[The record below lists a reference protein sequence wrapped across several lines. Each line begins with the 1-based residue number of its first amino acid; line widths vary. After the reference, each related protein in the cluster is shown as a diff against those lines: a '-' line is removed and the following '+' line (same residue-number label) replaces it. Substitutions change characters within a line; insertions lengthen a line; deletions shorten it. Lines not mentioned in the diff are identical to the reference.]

1 MQADIKKLILKKI
14 EKTGELTITDI
25 QEEIDVSRQ
34 AVHKHLKKLLEDGKI
49 RKIGSTRGAKY
60 ILSGKEPP
68 TIHRIRRTYR
78 REGLQEDKVLESVQ
92 ISLNLQ
98 TEINSNAREIFSYA
112 FTEILN
118 NAIEHSQ
125 SGKILIKVELLNYD
139 ITFTVRDYGV
149 GIFIHMKDRLG
160 LLSEEASIQELLKG
174 KATTDPEHHTGE
186 GLFFTSRMA
195 DKLKISSYRLTLVF
209 DNKADDIFTG
219 IIRFS
224 KGTDVNFIIS
234 RSTKKSLTASFNE
247 YAGKDYDYT
256 FAKTSVKVNLFSG
269 DQSRFISRS
278 IARRLLYRLDQ
289 FEEIIIDF
297 SGVKIIGQGFAD
309 QIFRVFQ
316 NQNPHLKIK
325 PINASDAV
333 KIMIAHVS
341 PKNNNHSLQ

>member
-1 MQADIKKLILKKI
+1 
-14 EKTGELTITDI
+14 
-25 QEEIDVSRQ
+25 
-34 AVHKHLKKLLEDGKI
+34 
-49 RKIGSTRGAKY
+49 
-60 ILSGKEPP
+60 
-68 TIHRIRRTYR
+68 
-78 REGLQEDKVLESVQ
+78 
-92 ISLNLQ
+92 
-98 TEINSNAREIFSYA
+98 
-112 FTEILN
+112 
-118 NAIEHSQ
+118 
-125 SGKILIKVELLNYD
+125 
-139 ITFTVRDYGV
+139 
-149 GIFIHMKDRLG
+149 MKDRLG